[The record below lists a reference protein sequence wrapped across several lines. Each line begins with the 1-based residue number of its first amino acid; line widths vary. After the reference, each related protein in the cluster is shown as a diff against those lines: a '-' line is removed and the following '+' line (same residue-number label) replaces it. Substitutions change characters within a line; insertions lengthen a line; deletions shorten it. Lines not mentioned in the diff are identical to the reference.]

1 MFCTKCGK
9 ELPDGTGFCPSCGAQ
24 LNNAESSN
32 EINKQAFNV
41 KETHNILAIIG
52 AVLTV
57 LGLFLPYR
65 KVSVLGT
72 IISMSQ
78 MQASQEDT
86 IFGIIVIGMVL
97 LAMWLM
103 YKQKNIGY
111 MTISVILALLGVF
124 MLFGDDAY
132 LKGELG
138 DYRYFVSHGIGFY
151 FMIMGPIVMVA
162 AGIIKAMK
170 K

>member
-9 ELPDGTGFCPSCGAQ
+9 ELPDGTVFCPSCGVQ
-24 LNNAESSN
+24 LNNEVSGY

-41 KETHNILAIIG
+41 KEVHNIVAIIG
-52 AVLTV
+52 AILTV

-65 KVSVLGT
+65 KVSILGT
-72 IISMSQ
+72 TISVSQ
-78 MQASQEDT
+78 MNASQGD
-86 IFGIIVIGMVL
+86 IILGIIMIGIVL
-97 LAMWLM
+97 LAMWM
-103 YKQKNIGY
+103 MFKQKNAGY

-138 DYRYFVSHGIGFY
+138 DYRYLVSHGIGFY
-151 FMIMGPIVMVA
+151 FMIIGPIVMVV
-162 AGIIKAMK
+162 AGIMRAAK